1 MNLRRALFQVH
12 LWTGLVIAVYVLV
25 ICLSGSAIV
34 FRREMDQAFC
44 MRDGL
49 VCEPAFVT
57 WLADFHG
64 QLLAGR
70 TGLRWNGVGALAVTL
85 MCLTGAVIWWPGK
98 SGWWR
103 RISVQRGASGRRFV
117 WELHNMLGFWSFL
130 LLFMW
135 ALTGI
140 YFAFPDLFIALAES
154 FQDGDNETARSLLIQ
169 DAIAAVTRLHFG
181 RAYGLLVKALWV
193 VLGLVP
199 CVLAITGVMVWLD
212 RRTKGVSVRG

>member
-1 MNLRRALFQVH
+1 MNLRRALFHVH
-12 LWTGLVIAVYVLV
+12 LWTGLVIAVYILV

-85 MCLTGAVIWWPGK
+85 MCITGAVIWWPGK

-140 YFAFPDLFIALAES
+140 YFAFPDLFMALAES

-212 RRTKGVSVRG
+212 RRTKGVAVRG